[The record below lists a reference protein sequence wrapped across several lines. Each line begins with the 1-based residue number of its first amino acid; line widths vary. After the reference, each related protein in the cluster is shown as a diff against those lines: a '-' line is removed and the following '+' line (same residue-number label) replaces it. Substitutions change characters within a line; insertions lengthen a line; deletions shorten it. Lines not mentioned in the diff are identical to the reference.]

1 MFETAFAN
9 VIICFGS
16 DDEFPRRPR
25 FPKNCM
31 ICGRKVGRFGM
42 FEKSGIYDGMYSCAD
57 PRVTV
62 KDRDAV
68 RRVLKS
74 CCRLVHMPLMLKMFV
89 ENIELSNV
97 LSRFLKFGSNQKRCS
112 FRRFMLSGHGTP
124 ELPVAVTDAI
134 LNYLISL

>member
-1 MFETAFAN
+1 
-9 VIICFGS
+9 
-16 DDEFPRRPR
+16 
-25 FPKNCM
+25 M
-31 ICGRKVGRFGM
+31 ICGRKAGRFGM
-42 FEKSGIYDGMYSCAD
+42 FEKSGVYDGMYSCAD

-62 KDRDAV
+62 KDRDSV
-68 RRVLKS
+68 RCVLKS

-89 ENIELSNV
+89 EFTELNNV

-112 FRRFMLSGHGTP
+112 FRRFMLQGHGTP

>member
-1 MFETAFAN
+1 M
-9 VIICFGS
+9 
-16 DDEFPRRPR
+16 
-25 FPKNCM
+25 
-31 ICGRKVGRFGM
+31 
-42 FEKSGIYDGMYSCAD
+42 
-57 PRVTV
+57 TV

-68 RRVLKS
+68 RCVLKS

-89 ENIELSNV
+89 EITELNNV
-97 LSRFLKFGSNQKRCS
+97 LSRFLKFGSNQERCS